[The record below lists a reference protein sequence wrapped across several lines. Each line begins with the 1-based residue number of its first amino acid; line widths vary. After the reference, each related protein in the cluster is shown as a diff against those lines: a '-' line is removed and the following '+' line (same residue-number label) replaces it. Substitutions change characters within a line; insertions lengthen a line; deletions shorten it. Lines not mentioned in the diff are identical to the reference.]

1 MDRHYSSQVRSQR
14 QLKVAEEIRH
24 HLSQIFTG
32 GDIFDIHIETYALTV
47 TEVRISPDLRNAS
60 VYIVPMGSAQ
70 FTADARASLMD
81 NLRDIAPKTRKLLS
95 KKVHLRRVPALHFLY
110 DDRFDRA
117 DALNHTLKRLAS

>member
-1 MDRHYSSQVRSQR
+1 MDRHYSSQTRSQR

-24 HLSQIFTG
+24 HLSQAFTG
-32 GDIFDIHIETYALTV
+32 GDIFDIQIETYALTV

-60 VYIVPMGSAQ
+60 VYVVPMGSAQ
-70 FTADARASLMD
+70 FSPEAQASLMD
-81 NLRDIAPKTRKLLS
+81 NLREIAPKIRKLLA